1 MVEAVTDPRG
11 WLLSGHAA
19 ARSSGMMGEGCQQ
32 RGRSLFAP
40 GRARTSEER
49 LPQGLAGWQLC
60 CSVQRGF

>member
-1 MVEAVTDPRG
+1 MVVVVRRTRG
-11 WLLSGHAA
+11 CFGSGTALRNTGA
-19 ARSSGMMGEGCQQ
+19 MGEGCQL

-40 GRARTSEER
+40 GRVQTGEER